1 MTDRIHKAFMAM
13 AIAFGQLSYSKRK
26 QVGALI
32 IKNGNIIA
40 CGYNGTPTGFDNTCE
55 EEDVT
60 KKEVLHAESNCI
72 AKIARSNNSS
82 VDSVLY
88 TTMSP
93 CFDCSKL
100 IIQSGIKQVYYLE
113 EYRDTSGIDLLRQ
126 ANIQVD
132 QLLL

>member
-1 MTDRIHKAFMAM
+1 MAM